1 MDNSH
6 PSKDILGTCGHSL
19 TGKTIVFCITGS
31 VAAVKCPEVAREL
44 MRHGA
49 EVFCVMSPAAEG
61 LITKDMM
68 EWATGNEVVTRL
80 TGKIE
85 HVALGKKADLVLVC
99 PATANTISKIACGID
114 DTPVT
119 SVVSVAL
126 GLKKPI
132 AVVPAM
138 HYSMYDHPVLRENLG
153 KLVGKIG
160 VLVIEPRP
168 EEGKAKVASTKK
180 IVDSVLCALGPNDL
194 KGKRVLVTAGPTFEP
209 IDPMRVITNRSSGKM
224 GLSIARAAFLR
235 GADVTLVCNP
245 VVGLTA
251 DEDENY
257 TTIRIETTAE
267 MKSAVLNEVKS
278 SRKFD
283 AVIMAAAPADFA
295 PEKTAAKKISSD
307 GPIALRLK
315 PTEKIIDY
323 VKTASP
329 STFLVIFKADGGNL
343 SEKGLAELAFERL
356 KKSKA
361 DIVVANDVAIAGRD
375 SGKIILI
382 DKNKKTAR
390 LAGSK
395 SELANAILDRVLMRS
410 N

>member
-1 MDNSH
+1 MSH
-6 PSKDILGTCGHSL
+6 PSKDILGTGGHAL
-19 TGKTIVFCITGS
+19 TGKTVVFCITGS
-31 VAAVKCPEVAREL
+31 VAVVRCPEVAREL

-85 HVALGKKADLVLVC
+85 HVSLGKKADLVLVC

-132 AVVPAM
+132 SVVPAM

-153 KLVGKIG
+153 KLGKIG
-160 VLVIEPRP
+160 VSIIEPRP

-194 KGKRVLVTAGPTFEP
+194 RGKRVLVTAGPTIEP
-209 IDPMRVITNRSSGKM
+209 IDPMRLITNRSSGKM

-245 VVGLTA
+245 VIKA

-257 TTIRIETTAE
+257 KTIGIETTAE
-267 MKSAVLNEVKS
+267 MKSAVLNEVKKP
-278 SRKFD
+278 RKFD
-283 AVIMAAAPADFA
+283 AVIMAAAPADFS

-307 GPIALRLK
+307 GPMVLTLK

-323 VKTASP
+323 VKAASP
-329 STFLVIFKADGGNL
+329 STFLVIFKAEGDL
-343 SEKGLAELAFERL
+343 SENELAEKAFARL

-361 DIVVANDVAIAGRD
+361 DLVVANDVAIAGRD
-375 SGKIILI
+375 SGKIVLI
-382 DKNKKTAR
+382 DKNKKTTH

-395 SELANAILDRVLMRS
+395 SELANAILDGILMRS

>member
-6 PSKDILGTCGHSL
+6 PSKDILGSIGRAL
-19 TGKTIVFCITGS
+19 AGKTVVFCITGS
-31 VAAVKCPEVAREL
+31 VAAVRCPEVAREL

-138 HYSMYDHPVLRENLG
+138 HYSMYDHPVLRETLG

-160 VLVIEPRP
+160 VLMIEPRP

-180 IVDSVLCALGPNDL
+180 IVDSVLRALGPADL
-194 KGKRVLVTAGPTFEP
+194 KGKRVLVTAGPTLEP

-245 VVGLTA
+245 EIKA

-257 TTIRIETTAE
+257 KTIRIETTAE

-307 GPIALRLK
+307 GPMALRLK

-329 STFLVIFKADGGNL
+329 STFLVIFKAESGNL
-343 SEKGLAELAFERL
+343 SENGLAELAFERL

-361 DIVVANDVAIAGRD
+361 DLVVANDVAIAGRD

-395 SELANAILDRVLMRS
+395 SELANAILDGVLTALR
-410 N
+410 

>member
-1 MDNSH
+1 MTH
-6 PSKDILGTCGHSL
+6 PSKNILGSIGHAL
-19 TGKTIVFCITGS
+19 KGRTIVLCITGS
-31 VAAVKCPEVAREL
+31 VAAVRCPEIAREL

-126 GLKKPI
+126 GLKKTI
-132 AVVPAM
+132 SVVPAM

-160 VLVIEPRP
+160 VLIIEPRP

-194 KGKRVLVTAGPTFEP
+194 KGKRVLVTAGPTIEP

-245 VVGLTA
+245 AIKA

-257 TTIRIETTAE
+257 KTISIETAAE

-278 SRKFD
+278 SRKFY

-329 STFLVIFKADGGNL
+329 STFLVIFKAEGGDGL
-343 SEKGLAELAFERL
+343 SETALAEKAFVRL
-356 KKSKA
+356 EKSKA

-375 SGKIILI
+375 NGKIILI
-382 DKNKKTAR
+382 DKNKKTTR

-395 SELANAILDRVLMRS
+395 SELADAILDGVLTALR
-410 N
+410 

>member
-1 MDNSH
+1 MDDH
-6 PSKDILGTCGHSL
+6 PSKDILGSSGHAL
-19 TGKTIVFCITGS
+19 KGKTIVLCITGS
-31 VAAVKCPEVAREL
+31 VAAVKCPEIAREL

-80 TGKIE
+80 TGRIE
-85 HVALGKKADLVLVC
+85 HVSLGKKADLVLVC

-119 SVVSVAL
+119 SVVSVAM

-132 AVVPAM
+132 VLVPAM
-138 HYSMYDHPVLRENLG
+138 HYSMYDHPLLKENLG
-153 KLVGKIG
+153 KLVGKLG
-160 VLVIEPRP
+160 VLTIEPRP
-168 EEGKAKVASTKK
+168 EEGKAKAASTQK

-194 KGKRVLVTAGPTFEP
+194 GGKRVLVTAGPTIEP
-209 IDPMRVITNRSSGKM
+209 IDPMRVITNLSSGRM
-224 GLSIARAAFLR
+224 GLAIARAAFLR
-235 GADVTLVCNP
+235 GADMTLVCNQS
-245 VVGLTA
+245 LKTE
-251 DEDENY
+251 EDY
-257 TTIRIETTAE
+257 KTIKIETTAE
-267 MKSAVLNEVKS
+267 MKSAVLKEVKS
-278 SRKFD
+278 HKFD
-283 AVIMAAAPADFA
+283 AVIMAAAPADFS
-295 PEKTAAKKISSD
+295 PEKMAGKKISSD
-307 GPIALRLK
+307 EPITLKLK

-329 STFLVIFKADGGNL
+329 STFLVIFKAEDALTEKEL
-343 SEKGLAELAFERL
+343 SKRAFGRL

-361 DIVVANDVAIAGRD
+361 DLVVANDMAIVGRD
-375 SGKIILI
+375 GGKIILI
-382 DKNKKTAR
+382 DKNKKTTR

-395 SELANAILDRVLMRS
+395 SELANAILDGILMRS